1 MQAMPEDAIA
11 QWLDQLGLIQYASV
25 FADNAVDFEVLPE
38 LTEADLESL
47 GMLLG
52 HRKKLLKAI
61 AGLSIDTDTPANAP
75 GERPRVPKAERPG
88 ASAGAERRQVTVMF
102 CDLVGSTELSGRL
115 DPEDLRE
122 VMRHYQDAV
131 AGAVTRY
138 EGYVA
143 KFLGDGVLAYF
154 GWPQAHEDQA
164 ERAVR
169 AGLNAVSAVARLTFE
184 GDISLAARVGIAT
197 GQVVVGD
204 LVGETASEAEA
215 IAGETPNLAARLE
228 SVAEPGQ
235 VVIGP
240 RTHDLVGETF
250 DLRDLGTHQLKG
262 FPAPVQA
269 WCAMS
274 ESGIH
279 NRYAA
284 RHVGGALPLV
294 GRQEELGLLLRSWQ
308 SSKDEHGQVVLIQ
321 GEAGIGKSRL
331 VEALSERAAGDDHT
345 WVTLQCSPH
354 HTNST
359 LYPVKEHLKRVM
371 GWKSEDDPEER
382 LRKLELTLADQSL
395 PLDEAVP
402 LYAELLSLPLPEGR
416 YAAPDLSAK
425 QMREQTLDALAA
437 WSLEMAERKPVLNVW
452 EDLHWAD
459 PTTLELLTIYIDQ
472 SPTVP
477 MLNLLIYRPE
487 FVPPWTMRGHM
498 TPITLNRLERPEVEA
513 LIRHQAA
520 GKAVP
525 LEVVE
530 HIIAKTDGVPLFV
543 EELTKSILDSDY
555 LREEEDCYAL
565 SGSLSDVL
573 IPATLQDSL
582 MARLDRLPRV
592 RELAQLGSVL
602 GREFAYEMILS
613 LGSMDEPGLLDGL
626 SQLVD
631 DEILYQRG
639 RPPRARYIFKHALI
653 QDAAYQSLLRRTRQ
667 AYHRQVAALICER
680 FPETVEAHPELVA
693 HHCIEAGMTTEAI
706 DYCYLAGERAR
717 SRCAYHEAI
726 AHLSRG
732 ISVVGELADQQERES
747 SELRLQFSLGGVY
760 LQMKGHMA
768 PEVEVAFVRARELC
782 QRVRGSPELVPTMFG
797 LWRTYV
803 VQLEDSRKPREVAG
817 ELLRL
822 AEEDGSA
829 VARVVAHYACG
840 FTALVVGDLQAA
852 CEHLEEGIRLYSPD
866 DRDTAA
872 VYRFGQDPC
881 VGCRCYLAIAKW
893 VLGYPD
899 EAIGHAHE
907 GIAMARELD
916 DPFTIAFSNDIA
928 SFLDQALG
936 NGRAALSKAD
946 EAVSLA
952 TEKGFPYWDGIGKVM
967 QGWGRAI
974 ADPTRE
980 TVLELKHRI
989 EHHRSTGTEL
999 FAPYFYAIL
1008 GEIALVADALDVCS
1022 KALDR
1027 ASEVL
1032 DQTGERWWESE
1043 IHRLRGDLLAAQ
1055 NGDAAEAE
1063 RHFEKAVEI
1072 AHSNDARSLELR
1084 AATSLAK
1091 QWRQRRKPREA
1102 RDLLAA
1108 RYGGFTEGFETADLK
1123 TASALIEDLA

>member
-1 MQAMPEDAIA
+1 MEPAWAPE
-11 QWLDQLGLIQYASV
+11 
-25 FADNAVDFEVLPE
+25 PE
-38 LTEADLESL
+38 RTS
-47 GMLLG
+47 
-52 HRKKLLKAI
+52 
-61 AGLSIDTDTPANAP
+61 AP
-75 GERPRVPKAERPG
+75 G
-88 ASAGAERRQVTVMF
+88 GAERRQVTVMF

-122 VMRHYQDAV
+122 VMRSYQDTV

-169 AGLNAVSAVARLTFE
+169 TGLNAVDAVSRLRLD
-184 GDISLAARVGIAT
+184 GDIRLAARVGIAT
-197 GQVVVGD
+197 GQVVVGN
-204 LVGETASEAEA
+204 LVGEIASEAEA

-228 SVAEPGQ
+228 GLAQPGQ

-240 RTHDLVGETF
+240 QTHDLVRETF
-250 DLRDLGTHQLKG
+250 DLRDLGDHQLKG
-262 FPAPVQA
+262 FVAPVRV
-269 WCAMS
+269 WCAVG
-274 ESGIH
+274 ESDIP
-279 NRYAA
+279 NRYDA

-308 SSKDEHGQVVLIQ
+308 TSKNGHGQVVLIQ

-331 VEALSERAAGDDHT
+331 VEALHERAAGDDNI
-345 WVTLQCSPH
+345 WISLQCSPH

-359 LYPVKEHLKRVM
+359 LFPIKEHLKRVM
-371 GWKSEDDPEER
+371 GWAPEDDPDER
-382 LRKLELTLADQSL
+382 LRKLESALADQSL

-416 YAAPDLSAK
+416 YAPLNLSAK
-425 QMREQTLDALAA
+425 QIREQTLDALAT

-459 PTTLELLTIYIDQ
+459 PTTLELLGLYIDQ

-487 FVPPWTMRGHM
+487 FFPPWTLRSHM

-525 LEVVE
+525 PEVVE

-543 EELTKSILDSDY
+543 EELTKSILVSDY
-555 LREEEDCYAL
+555 LHEEDDHFSLSGAL
-565 SGSLSDVL
+565 SGVL

-592 RELAQLGSVL
+592 RELAQLGAVL

-626 SQLVD
+626 SQLVE

-639 RPPRARYIFKHALI
+639 RPPRARYFFKHALI

-667 AYHRQVAALICER
+667 EYHRQVAALLRER

-693 HHCIEAGMTTEAI
+693 HHCIEAGMTAEAI
-706 DYCYLAGERAR
+706 EYCYLAGERAR
-717 SRCAYHEAI
+717 SRCAYREAI
-726 AHLSRG
+726 AHLSKG
-732 ISVVGELADQQERES
+732 ISVVGELADQQEREA
-747 SELRLQFSLGGVY
+747 SELRLQFLLGGVY

-768 PEVEVAFVRARELC
+768 PEVEVAFARARELC
-782 QRVRGSPELVPTMFG
+782 LRVRGSPELVPTMFG

-803 VQLEDSRKPREVAG
+803 VQLEDSRKPMEVAE

-822 AEEDGSA
+822 AQNEGS
-829 VARVVAHYACG
+829 VTSRVVAHYACG
-840 FTALVVGDLQAA
+840 FTALVVGDLSGA
-852 CEHLEEGIRLYSPD
+852 CEHLQEGIRLYSPN

-881 VGCRCYLAIAKW
+881 VGCLCYLAIAKW

-899 EAIGHAHE
+899 KAIGHARE
-907 GIAMARELD
+907 AVAMARDLD
-916 DPFTIAFSNDIA
+916 DSFTIAFCNDIV
-928 SFLDQALG
+928 SFLDQ
-936 NGRAALSKAD
+936 
-946 EAVSLA
+946 
-952 TEKGFPYWDGIGKVM
+952 
-967 QGWGRAI
+967 
-974 ADPTRE
+974 
-980 TVLELKHRI
+980 
-989 EHHRSTGTEL
+989 
-999 FAPYFYAIL
+999 
-1008 GEIALVADALDVCS
+1008 
-1022 KALDR
+1022 
-1027 ASEVL
+1027 
-1032 DQTGERWWESE
+1032 
-1043 IHRLRGDLLAAQ
+1043 
-1055 NGDAAEAE
+1055 
-1063 RHFEKAVEI
+1063 
-1072 AHSNDARSLELR
+1072 
-1084 AATSLAK
+1084 
-1091 QWRQRRKPREA
+1091 
-1102 RDLLAA
+1102 
-1108 RYGGFTEGFETADLK
+1108 
-1123 TASALIEDLA
+1123 